1 MHDTGYS
8 LADLTLNAVTYQ
20 TNYSQWPQL
29 SDVRKP
35 KKSQRRCFE
44 FMPLMRFAEGDGF
57 VSSKA
62 PCMIIGA
69 IIV

>member
-1 MHDTGYS
+1 MHDTCCP
-8 LADLTLNAVTYQ
+8 LADWMREPTYSDAGHSEGAQ
-20 TNYSQWPQL
+20 G
-29 SDVRKP
+29 SDVRKL
-35 KKSQRRCFE
+35 KKGQRRCFE

-62 PCMIIGA
+62 PCLIIGA